1 MSSFHYLHLFD
12 WSSASDARIRL
23 GDEIFN
29 PFTDLERNDDSIFLF
44 EIEIEL
50 DRELNNL
57 FGDYS
62 FQGAPRWFDRITQ
75 EFAMRQD
82 MRCLARARDALLPFL
97 GPKHYICDLHP
108 PPACSFV
115 PTILSPEHAE
125 TIIGSL
131 QDVDLAMLSES
142 DLHSLTQRINPE
154 LQPTENPYFRNIS
167 DLSRYLDMYVGLFRQ
182 AIRERAGV
190 VSYFD

>member
-29 PFTDLERNDDSIFLF
+29 PFTDLERHGDSIFLF

-50 DRELNNL
+50 DRELHNL

-62 FQGAPRWFDRITQ
+62 FQGAPRWFDLITQ
-75 EFAMRQD
+75 D
-82 MRCLARARDALLPFL
+82 LAKNCDERSLERARDALTPFL
-97 GPKHYICDLHP
+97 SPKHYICDLKP
-108 PPACSFV
+108 PPTCSFV

-125 TIIGSL
+125 EMVVML
-131 QDVDLAMLSES
+131 EDVDLTAISTTE
-142 DLHSLTQRINPE
+142 LHRAIQRINPE
-154 LQPTENPYFRNIS
+154 LSPDKNPYFR
-167 DLSRYLDMYVGLFRQ
+167 DVLDFSRYLEMYKSLLLQ
-182 AIRERAGV
+182 AVQMRCGII
-190 VSYFD
+190 SYFD